1 MAMTQRS
8 LVIGV
13 FTDRTQADLAID
25 ELQQAGFSS
34 DLLSLSQRRGV
45 LAGGIKNLF
54 SKLREKEENL
64 VDELKRLGVSE
75 EEAQH
80 YQNELDADR
89 VVLTVQAD
97 GRQED
102 ARAILESNGAIDI
115 NTHPET
121 NNPS

>member
-1 MAMTQRS
+1 MATTQRS
-8 LVIGV
+8 LLIGV
-13 FTDRTQADLAID
+13 FTERGQADVAIE
-25 ELQQAGFSS
+25 ELQQAGFST

-54 SKLREKEENL
+54 SKLRDKEENI
-64 VDELKRLGVSE
+64 VDDLKRLGLSD

-89 VVLTVQAD
+89 IVVTAQAD

-102 ARAILESNGAIDI
+102 ARAILERNGAFDI
-115 NTHPET
+115 KARP
-121 NNPS
+121 

>member
-1 MAMTQRS
+1 MATTQRS
-8 LVIGV
+8 LLIGV
-13 FTDRTQADLAID
+13 FTEHGQADVAIG

-34 DLLSLSQRRGV
+34 DLLSLSQRPQGGL

-54 SKLREKEENL
+54 SKLREKEENI
-64 VDELKRLGVSE
+64 VDDLKRLGLSD

-89 VVLTVQAD
+89 IVVTAQAD

-102 ARAILESNGAIDI
+102 ARAILERNGAFDI
-115 NTHPET
+115 KARP
-121 NNPS
+121 